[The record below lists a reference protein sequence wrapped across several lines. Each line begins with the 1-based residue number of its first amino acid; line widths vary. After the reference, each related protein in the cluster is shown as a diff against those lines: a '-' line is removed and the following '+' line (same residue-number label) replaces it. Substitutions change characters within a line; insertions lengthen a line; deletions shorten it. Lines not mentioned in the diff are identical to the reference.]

1 MNTKIKN
8 YSLKIEKLEKN
19 NNTKQKKKI
28 LNCTVH
34 LVIKKSELLFIGPT
48 CFLRSEHR

>member
-19 NNTKQKKKI
+19 NNTKQKKKNPK
-28 LNCTVH
+28 LHCSFGN
-34 LVIKKSELLFIGPT
+34 KKK
-48 CFLRSEHR
+48 